1 MACSRQI
8 GIIDIPIVCVN
19 IDGYYDSFQAILQ
32 RAHEDQFLYK
42 HPTDIL
48 HFEPTSQKA
57 VEWIENYI
65 AERLKSDE
73 SYMNRKGKR
82 KIVRRQSMLKRMM
95 FTFNIPSSPYVSLD
109 DTKDDGDSWW
119 SSNSLHYVAFF
130 SAGLVLGLISSR
142 KR

>member
-42 HPTDIL
+42 HPKDIL

-65 AERLKSDE
+65 AERLE
-73 SYMNRKGKR
+73 SGENCMNRKGKR

-95 FTFNIPSSPYVSLD
+95 STFNIPSSPYNSLD
-109 DTKDDGDSWW
+109 DDRDSWW